1 MSLLHHSLDTRD
13 RYEDPCPNTAS
24 FVLPAT
30 ASTCRDIQE
39 RRHLETR
46 YKMLKRIMTGSRNLS
61 VQSSEMFCGS
71 LQ

>member
-1 MSLLHHSLDTRD
+1 MSHLHHSLATHA
-13 RYEDPCPNTAS
+13 RYEVPCPNTAS

-46 YKMLKRIMTGSRNLS
+46 YKMLKRTVTVSRNLS
-61 VQSSEMFCGS
+61 VQFSDIFCG
-71 LQ
+71 LL